1 MRICVI
7 VPSFF
12 PAVYYGGSIF
22 SIHESLKLFSDKN
35 LQIFV
40 STTSA
45 NGNKRLKVR
54 KNNFIKMK
62 NNYFVKY
69 YFDEIINRF
78 SLSFLFGIWRDVK
91 KSEIVYIQDVF
102 SIFAGLGF
110 LASRFYNKKCII
122 APRGSLSEF
131 SLKNK
136 YFWIKKI
143 WIYFFLKLKNKN
155 FYWHVTS
162 NFEKQDIL
170 RLKLFGKIFIIPN
183 YIKFDLKK
191 LKKIKPLNLKN
202 SKNKNIFQIGVLTR
216 LDKKKGLK
224 NLINAFLMLK
234 VKKKTH
240 LTICGADH
248 GYKRILKKEI
258 FLNKAE
264 KKVSII
270 EPIYGIKKFKFLKM
284 LDLFCLP
291 SENENFGNVYL
302 ESLRVGT
309 PIIASK
315 FTPWKNINKFK
326 CGLITNNKIKNIAL
340 NMKYII
346 ENKNKFKKSNCE
358 KLANLYNGSII
369 RNYYKKMFHELSK

>member
-22 SIHESLKLFSDKN
+22 SIHESLNLFSDKN
-35 LQIFV
+35 LKIFV

-45 NGNKRLKVR
+45 NGNKRLKIK

-78 SLSFLFGIWRDVK
+78 SFSFLLGIWGDVK

-102 SIFAGLGF
+102 SIFAALGF
-110 LASRFYNKKCII
+110 LASRIYNKKCII
-122 APRGSLSEF
+122 APRGSLSDF

-136 YFWIKKI
+136 YYWIKKI
-143 WIYFFLKLKNKN
+143 WIYFFLRLINKN

-162 NFEKQDIL
+162 KFEKQDIL
-170 RLKLFGKIFIIPN
+170 KLKLLGKIFIIPN

-191 LKKIKPLNLKN
+191 LKKIKPLNYE
-202 SKNKNIFQIGVLTR
+202 KNKDIIKIGVLTR

-224 NLINAFLMLK
+224 NLIRAFSILK
-234 VKKKTH
+234 VKKKTN
-240 LTICGADH
+240 LIICGEDH
-248 GYKRILKKEI
+248 GYKKMLKREI
-258 FLNKAE
+258 FLNKVE

-270 EPIYGIKKFKFLKM
+270 KPIYGIKKFKFLKM

-315 FTPWKNINKFK
+315 FTPWKNIIKFK

-346 ENKNKFKKSNCE
+346 ENKNKFKKRNCE
-358 KLANLYNGSII
+358 KLANLYNGNII
-369 RNYYKKMFHELSK
+369 RNFYKKMFYEVNK